1 MREIKFR
8 AWDSENNEMI
18 QVYGAW
24 FEEQGNYHETDLAL
38 IGYFLMQYT
47 GLKDK
52 SGKEIYEGDII
63 KIDKFDYSIFP
74 EKIKKELLKN
84 DGWKKEKK
92 RMDGRWI
99 IEWLGAGFCL
109 RPIQNIDMGEFLVD
123 RDSFFAYLGKQI
135 EAEIEIIG
143 NIFENKNLI
152 KPK

>member
-1 MREIKFR
+1 MKEENIGKKREIKFR
-8 AWDSENNEMI
+8 VWSKETKEMFQPHAFI
-18 QVYGAW
+18 
-24 FEEQGNYHETDLAL
+24 GNYQERDD
-38 IGYFLMQYT
+38 IVLMQYT